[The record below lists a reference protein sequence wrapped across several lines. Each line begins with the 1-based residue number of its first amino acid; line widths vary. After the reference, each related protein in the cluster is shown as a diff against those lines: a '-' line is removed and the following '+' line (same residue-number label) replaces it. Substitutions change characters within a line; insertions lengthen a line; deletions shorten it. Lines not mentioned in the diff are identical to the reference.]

1 MRRVTVAPPRF
12 TAAAFLIVAA
22 AACATSPH
30 PKRPGSSPEREA
42 VACLE
47 TLKATDSISTVIKM
61 SVEPLDTGVVLPPDF
76 EGLLVEDFRRAFRA
90 PSRLSLSVVMGTQP
104 CDSLGSR
111 CAGGSLTAA
120 AVAYATVHDDG
131 RLSDIAVVDASL
143 TPSLADS
150 VASALRAVSTA
161 REGPPTGVA
170 ELIRVVMRI
179 RPEENVDSVP
189 TLRRIF
195 VAKVPHYDLPFRYA
209 AMPAAGINASY
220 PFTAR
225 LAGVGDSVT
234 IAFTVDADGVVAAE
248 SVELVQARYRDFV
261 SSVLKAL
268 GETRFHPAYLG
279 DCPVATRMSQRFV
292 FRLPAEVS
300 P

>member
-30 PKRPGSSPEREA
+30 PKPGSSPEREA

-47 TLKATDSISTVIKM
+47 TLKPTDSISTVIKM

-76 EGLLVEDFRRAFRA
+76 QGLLVEDFRRAFRA